1 MSVYAWFKG
10 KGPSGFGYA
19 STAEDVTAGLSLA
32 GKTILITGCNSG
44 LGFEAM
50 RVLTKRGA
58 HVIGLARTKEK
69 ADAAGKGM
77 AGKVTGVACELS
89 DPKSVRAAVETVKGL
104 GVRIDALI
112 ANAGIMALPKLKQAF
127 GYELQFFTNH
137 IGHFILVTGLVDTL
151 ADDGRVVMLSSAA
164 HLGAPKGGIEFDNLS
179 GERNYRAWTAYGQSK
194 IANILFAKELAKRLA
209 GTGKTA
215 NALHPGV
222 IATNLTRNVGLPPA
236 VVSFVFGGIGSAL
249 FMKNVGQGAATECY
263 VAVNPKVAGVT
274 GEYFA
279 DSNIKAP
286 RADAND
292 PALAAK
298 LWEVSEKIVAGLP
311 A

>member
-1 MSVYAWFKG
+1 MSLYAMFKG
-10 KGPSGFGYA
+10 KGSSGFGYA
-19 STAEDVTAGLSLA
+19 SSAEDVTAGLSLT

-50 RVLTKRGA
+50 RVLASRGA
-58 HVIGLARTKEK
+58 HVIGAARTVEK
-69 ADAAGKGM
+69 ATAAGNSVT
-77 AGKVTGVACELS
+77 GKVTGVACELS
-89 DPKSVRAAVETVKGL
+89 DPKSVRACVETVKGM
-104 GVRIDALI
+104 GVKLDVII
-112 ANAGIMALPKLKQAF
+112 ANAGIMALPKLKQVF

-137 IGHFILVTGLVDTL
+137 IGHFMLVTGLLDTL
-151 ADDGRVVMLSSAA
+151 SDDARVVILSSAA
-164 HLGAPKGGIEFDNLS
+164 HLGASKAGIEFDNLS
-179 GERNYRAWTAYGQSK
+179 GERGYKPWTAYGQSK
-194 IANILFAKELAKRLA
+194 FANILFAKELAKRFA

-222 IATNLTRNVGLPPA
+222 IPTKLTRSMGMPPW
-236 VVSFVFGGIGSAL
+236 VESMIFGGVGGAL

-279 DSNIKAP
+279 DSNVKAP
-286 RADAND
+286 RADATD